1 MSRLIASDHGLRA
14 LVALSQRPEGLRP
27 AEVATILAI
36 PFSSAE
42 RALRVL
48 EADGLVVH
56 RNRRFVSRAE
66 ARPGAAPVAAHDQGP
81 ATSRP
86 GAAPTRRAA
95 AAVAAHVPG
104 PAASRIDV
112 RPGAASR
119 AATDPRAAAAVRFAL
134 AMMEPPEAL
143 AILARA
149 NRAVEFGGIDEHGAV
164 LVVRRFAEAADEA
177 TLHSAIADLVALHGE
192 FRVELLDK
200 SALRERLL
208 DDLAAR
214 DRALRMQVLAGS
226 VDRSFPDRTR
236 HGDEAA
242 PLLRR
247 LHDGVVVPS
256 DRRLRA
262 LARRHGLRRMVAFGS
277 ATRADFR
284 PDSDLD
290 LFVEPVAG
298 HRLGLRQ
305 RAALVADAETLFE
318 RDVDLV
324 AAAEARPALAA
335 RIAREGVVLHGP
347 AA

>member
-1 MSRLIASDHGLRA
+1 MSRLVASEHGLRA

-27 AEVATILAI
+27 AEVAAILAI

-48 EADGLVVH
+48 EDDGLVEH
-56 RNRRFVSRAE
+56 RDRRFALLASGRAKGAVRAGAG
-66 ARPGAAPVAAHDQGP
+66 ARAQ
-81 ATSRP
+81 
-86 GAAPTRRAA
+86 
-95 AAVAAHVPG
+95 
-104 PAASRIDV
+104 
-112 RPGAASR
+112 
-119 AATDPRAAAAVRFAL
+119 AAVRFAL
-134 AMMEPPEAL
+134 AMVDPIETL
-143 AILARA
+143 AVLARA
-149 NRAVEFGGIDEHGAV
+149 NPAVEFAGIDEEGAGTAELGAI
-164 LVVRRFAEAADEA
+164 LVIRRFAEPADEA
-177 TLHSAIADLVALHGE
+177 LIVDALADLGALHDAL
-192 FRVELLDK
+192 RVEILDK

-208 DDLAAR
+208 DDRAPR
-214 DRALRMQVLAGS
+214 DRALQMRVLAGS

-236 HGDEAA
+236 HGDENA
-242 PLLRR
+242 PPLRR

-290 LFVEPVAG
+290 LLVEPARG
-298 HRLGLRQ
+298 HRFGLRQ

-324 AAAEARPALAA
+324 AFGEVRPALAE